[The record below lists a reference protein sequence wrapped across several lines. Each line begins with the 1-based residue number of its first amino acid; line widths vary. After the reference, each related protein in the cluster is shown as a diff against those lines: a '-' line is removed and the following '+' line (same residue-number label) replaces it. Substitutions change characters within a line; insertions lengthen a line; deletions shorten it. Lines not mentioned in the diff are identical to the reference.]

1 MAANNPSIAYSITVR
16 AQYPNRA
23 GMLGVITSAIGEVQ
37 GDIGAIDTVS
47 SSRSSMVRD
56 ITVNARNVA
65 HGEEITSSVRSR
77 PRRPGP

>member
-1 MAANNPSIAYSITVR
+1 
-16 AQYPNRA
+16 
-23 GMLGVITSAIGEVQ
+23 MLGVITSAIGEVQ

-65 HGEEITSSVRSR
+65 HGEEITSSVRR
-77 PRRPGP
+77 ITRRPGP